1 MGAIRARRVLI
12 VLLLVCVCFN
22 EICGQV
28 YTIPDVTIQALNPQG
43 IRVSIPAD
51 PKISLFVFQGNI
63 NRKISQ
69 EDVGTISAEVTS
81 PTNGRWLYENLTTKL
96 KVGDIIN
103 YYVFVVYDRRGY
115 VKDNLSYT
123 VKELVSPS
131 SNSVDVAEC
140 FPTSTVVRNGK
151 ACAGQIIFEDNFD
164 TLREDLWQLEQ
175 YIPGEPD
182 YPFVSYQRP
191 PIAPTVSVQGGYLY
205 IKPILQQD
213 LPGFSNSSIYTGT
226 LDLFSGCTA
235 TATKCLAE
243 AWGASIL
250 PPIASGRVTSR
261 SFAFTYGVVEV
272 RAKLPQGDWL
282 YPDILLESLMKKY
295 GVLNYASGVLRI
307 AGSCGNPQLSTV
319 NNEVGNK
326 LLYGGPMLDM
336 GCRNTLLSQKL
347 SNKAWGEDFH
357 VYVARWEPER
367 ITLSVDGEEWA
378 RIEPAA
384 SGLQGR
390 FPRTCDLPR
399 SFLSR
404 GSNMAPFD
412 DHFFLTLGLAA
423 GGITEFSDDLTSG
436 GRPKPWRNSSRKASL
451 RFWEDLVSWHR
462 TWIQPGLVVDYVRV
476 RAL

>member
-12 VLLLVCVCFN
+12 VLFLVCVCFN
-22 EICGQV
+22 DICGQA

-69 EDVGTISAEVTS
+69 DDVGTISAEVTS
-81 PTNGRWLYENLTTKL
+81 PTNGRWFYENLTTKL

-103 YYVFVVYDRRGY
+103 YYLFVVYDRRGY

-131 SNSVDVAEC
+131 SNSVDAAEC

-151 ACAGQIIFEDNFD
+151 ACAGQTIFEDNFD
-164 TLREDLWQLEQ
+164 TLREDL
-175 YIPGEPD
+175 
-182 YPFVSYQRP
+182 
-191 PIAPTVSVQGGYLY
+191 
-205 IKPILQQD
+205 
-213 LPGFSNSSIYTGT
+213 
-226 LDLFSGCTA
+226 CTA

-250 PPIASGRVTSR
+250 PPIASGR
-261 SFAFTYGVVEV
+261 
-272 RAKLPQGDWL
+272 
-282 YPDILLESLMKKY
+282 SLMKKY

-307 AGSCGNPQLSTV
+307 AGSRGNPQLSTV

-326 LLYGGPMLDM
+326 
-336 GCRNTLLSQKL
+336 
-347 SNKAWGEDFH
+347 
-357 VYVARWEPER
+357 
-367 ITLSVDGEEWA
+367 
-378 RIEPAA
+378 
-384 SGLQGR
+384 
-390 FPRTCDLPR
+390 
-399 SFLSR
+399 
-404 GSNMAPFD
+404 
-412 DHFFLTLGLAA
+412 FFLTLGLAA

-462 TWIQPGLVVDYVRV
+462 TWIQPALVVDYVRTWS
-476 RAL
+476 